1 MYSFATITEDKV
13 IDIQLCDRDTLAHL
27 LNWRADNTPW
37 NANME
42 FPNIDETIIAADKGA
57 TITSQNDDGSF
68 IRVRLATDEDKRLAN
83 QQWDDDVAYI
93 KEHGGAAL
101 VNALNKQG
109 II

>member
-13 IDIQLCDRDTLAHL
+13 IDIQLCDRATLENL
-27 LNWRADNTPW
+27 LNWRADAASHDTD
-37 NANME
+37 ME
-42 FPNIDETIIAADKGA
+42 FPNIDETIIAANKGA
-57 TITSQNDDGSF
+57 VITSQNGDGSF
-68 IRVRLATDEDKRLAN
+68 IRVRLATDEDKHLAS